1 MLWMFAL
8 FAFVIIG
15 AIVMSCA
22 MISGRADDR
31 IEEWISANDDESTQ
45 PCLFPEISPLI
56 TPVPDLDII
65 TSKQLD
71 TPISPSTFFAPT
83 LASAPLQKW
92 YARWFLSRSLV

>member
-1 MLWMFAL
+1 MYWIIAL

-15 AIVMSCA
+15 AIVMSCVI
-22 MISGRADDR
+22 ISGRADDR
-31 IEEWISANDDESTQ
+31 IEEWISAHADESTQ
-45 PCLFPEISPLI
+45 PCLFPESSRFI
-56 TPVPDLDII
+56 TPIPDLDSI

-92 YARWFLSRSLV
+92 YAKWFLS